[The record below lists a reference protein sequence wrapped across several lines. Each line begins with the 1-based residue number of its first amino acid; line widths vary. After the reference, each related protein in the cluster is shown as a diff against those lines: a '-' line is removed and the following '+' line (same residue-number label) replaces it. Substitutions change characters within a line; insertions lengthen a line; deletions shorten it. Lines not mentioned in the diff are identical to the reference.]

1 LSCLDSYL
9 RFISASNSL
18 RRCLSARRA
27 LRKAFLALVSSRPF
41 LGRVRSTWQRCV
53 QVHPSE
59 SSFVTVSRAPLSS
72 FPLSF
77 PVLLPHCLLTD
88 SPAMPTR
95 HSPAFVTVLPSS
107 LSFPTLLPHPPSPH
121 SFPALFPNKALSL
134 SLSLSLCP
142 ASLCLPQGSASHLHA
157 RASELKEA
165 ALNEDI
171 ALGDEATRQLLV
183 RKARL
188 PTSKEYS
195 AH

>member
-1 LSCLDSYL
+1 MSCLDSYL

-53 QVHPSE
+53 QVLPSE

-88 SPAMPTR
+88 SPCPLATL
-95 HSPAFVTVLPSS
+95 LPSS
-107 LSFPTLLPHPPSPH
+107 LSFLRHSPSPPSFLTLLPHTHSPLC
-121 SFPALFPNKALSL
+121 FLIKL